1 MAFTK
6 ILGPGIHTLA
16 NFHSHNINSSG
27 IITATKFVGDMEPG
41 GGTGSFDS
49 LTVTGNLS
57 VGGTVTY
64 TDVTNVDAVGIITA
78 QSGIYIGAGATVGSL
93 NTTTGISSFKKLN
106 VDETSTLNGSVGI
119 ADSIIHIG
127 NTDTSIRF
135 PADDTFTVETAGTEA
150 LRIDSSGILW
160 MNYGNP
166 QSSSLMILD
175 KDGSGEAAL
184 RFYNASSN
192 KAKIAL
198 DSNEELTFDVNSAE
212 RLRIGSTGISTFYK
226 DLHVA
231 QAGTG
236 STVFI
241 NSTTHNTSVASIA
254 MLKLGYTHSG
264 GQAVGYLK
272 LQEGGGN
279 SFDGNLTVGVP
290 YNIGGGS
297 FGTRDALTVK
307 FSGDVD
313 LYGATAGVTSC
324 TWDASANT
332 LIFNDDVKAAFGNGS
347 DLTIHCSGSDSFF
360 ENSVGH
366 TYFRNSS
373 GTSGGLLF
381 RSDGETHIS
390 NYAANEYRIKT
401 FNQGG
406 VELFYAAGTYSTPKI
421 KTTATGVT
429 VDGEVVTSQEYPNFR
444 PRVDWNFAA
453 VKKLDPRIKYRR
465 QYNASYTDEF
475 GIIRQVAENEP
486 RFDHDPITGECKGL
500 LLEDGRSNLVASS
513 EDMNESFGSWVN
525 NGIGARYTDTSGV
538 ISPDGTTGSTKLI
551 ENGATSSHLIYD
563 NVSCSASTGYI
574 TSVFLK
580 KPASNG
586 RTFAL
591 ITEGNTQNATA
602 YFNLVDGT
610 TTNNSG
616 TGFVSSGT
624 IEYPNGW
631 WRCWMRFNTGG
642 SQSSL
647 NVQFGPAGDSG
658 TGTFSYAG
666 DSNKYILAWGA
677 QCESGEMV
685 TSYIKTERHANDN
698 GSTRGQDFTTVE
710 GSDFSDIF
718 DTDFKQFSMVA
729 DYDNTTTPDG
739 NAYSIIDLWGEE
751 TNYENRIEWFKDN
764 AGPYH
769 IETRSFGGNS
779 ATFSNGNLSASSKA
793 KAQRFASSWYVPDYS
808 NTTSRRFV
816 VSMGGEAVD
825 VISDGSGTSV
835 PELTRLGIGCN
846 PTRLDFAAGVLH
858 FKRLMFYNR
867 TLSDGQLQNLSAQ

>member
-1 MAFTK
+1 MALTK
-6 ILGPGIHTLA
+6 VSGDILDTGIVVAGVTTST
-16 NFHSHNINSSG
+16 NFKTGTSNLHSSG
-27 IITATKFVGDMEPG
+27 IEIAGINVLGADTPIGAGVTIYNSGGADFTGVVTATRFVGQADISGGSITATTGTFSGDVSI
-41 GGTGSFDS
+41 GGT
-49 LTVTGNLS
+49 LT
-57 VGGTVTY
+57 Y
-64 TDVTNVDAVGIITA
+64 QDVTNVDSTGIATARVGLDIL
-78 QSGIYIGAGATVGSL
+78 SGGLNIVGLTTGLHVSGVSTFIGAINGNVTGNISGGTVAGS
-93 NTTTGISSFKKLN
+93 TGTFSGDVS
-106 VDETSTLNGSVGI
+106 I
-119 ADSIIHIG
+119 ADKIVHTG
-127 NTDTSIRF
+127 DTNTAIRF
-135 PADDTFTVETAGTEA
+135 PANDTFSVETAGTPRLKITSGGFLEHYAEA
-150 LRIDSSGILW
+150 SFVKSGA
-160 MNYGNP
+160 NY
-166 QSSSLMILD
+166 I
-175 KDGSGEAAL
+175 
-184 RFYNASSN
+184 
-192 KAKIAL
+192 
-198 DSNEELTFDVNSAE
+198 
-212 RLRIGSTGISTFYK
+212 RIGSSNAGGATLTLDGDSNG
-226 DLHVA
+226 DG
-231 QAGTG
+231 AGTDYCMIKHDTDG
-236 STVFI
+236 HLKIYGDNPANAANIEFYS
-241 NSTTHNTSVASIA
+241 NSTSETLRITSGGN
-254 MLKLGYTHSG
+254 LKLPDNAKIELGGAQTGAGDLQIYHS
-264 GQAVGYLK
+264 A
-272 LQEGGGN
+272 
-279 SFDGNLTVGVP
+279 
-290 YNIGGGS
+290 
-297 FGTRDALTVK
+297 
-307 FSGDVD
+307 
-313 LYGATAGVTSC
+313 
-324 TWDASANT
+324 
-332 LIFNDDVKAAFGNGS
+332 
-347 DLTIHCSGSDSFF
+347 GSDSTIH
-360 ENSVGH
+360 H
-366 TYFRNSS
+366 TA
-373 GTSGGLLF
+373 TSGSTLRLRSRGFTFKNQANSQTIATLNEGDACKLF
-381 RSDGETHIS
+381 FNGGEKIATTGSGIS
-390 NYAANEYRIKT
+390 
-401 FNQGG
+401 
-406 VELFYAAGTYSTPKI
+406 V
-421 KTTATGVT
+421 TGKV
-429 VDGEVVTSQEYPNFR
+429 VASGEIESAQDYPNFR

-525 NGIGARYTDTSGV
+525 NGIGGRYTDTTGV

-580 KPASNG
+580 KPATNG

-591 ITEGNTQNATA
+591 ITEGNTQPATA
-602 YFNLVDGT
+602 YFNLVTGT
-610 TTNNSG
+610 ATGSG
-616 TGFVSSGT
+616 TGYVSSGT

-631 WRCWMRFNTGG
+631 WRCWMRFNTGS
-642 SQSSL
+642 SQSAL

-751 TNYENRIEWFKDN
+751 TNYEDRIEWFKDD
-764 AGPYH
+764 ASPYN

-779 ATFSNGNLSASSKA
+779 SIFANGNLSASSKA
-793 KAQRFASSWYVPDYS
+793 KAQRIASSWYVPDYS

-825 VISDGSGTSV
+825 VVSDGSGTSV
-835 PELTRLGIGCN
+835 PSLTRLGIGCN

-867 TLSDGQLQNLSAQ
+867 TLSDIQLQNLSAQ

>member
-1 MAFTK
+1 MFDCGSAAKNSNALTIRVDATANSNQGTEKLRITTGGNIKAPDGAKIELGGAQTGAGDLQLHHTSNVSWIDNTYAGSLTIKSGGEIRFRTNSFTVK
-6 ILGPGIHTLA
+6 DNANSDTIIHAADGAGVDLYCA
-16 NFHSHNINSSG
+16 
-27 IITATKFVGDMEPG
+27 G
-41 GGTGSFDS
+41 GRRLHTTDYGA
-49 LTVTGNLS
+49 TVTGEI
-57 VGGTVTY
+57 
-64 TDVTNVDAVGIITA
+64 VTN
-78 QSGIYIGAGATVGSL
+78 Q
-93 NTTTGISSFKKLN
+93 N
-106 VDETSTLNGSVGI
+106 
-119 ADSIIHIG
+119 
-127 NTDTSIRF
+127 
-135 PADDTFTVETAGTEA
+135 
-150 LRIDSSGILW
+150 
-160 MNYGNP
+160 
-166 QSSSLMILD
+166 
-175 KDGSGEAAL
+175 
-184 RFYNASSN
+184 
-192 KAKIAL
+192 
-198 DSNEELTFDVNSAE
+198 
-212 RLRIGSTGISTFYK
+212 
-226 DLHVA
+226 
-231 QAGTG
+231 
-236 STVFI
+236 
-241 NSTTHNTSVASIA
+241 
-254 MLKLGYTHSG
+254 
-264 GQAVGYLK
+264 
-272 LQEGGGN
+272 
-279 SFDGNLTVGVP
+279 
-290 YNIGGGS
+290 
-297 FGTRDALTVK
+297 
-307 FSGDVD
+307 
-313 LYGATAGVTSC
+313 
-324 TWDASANT
+324 
-332 LIFNDDVKAAFGNGS
+332 
-347 DLTIHCSGSDSFF
+347 
-360 ENSVGH
+360 
-366 TYFRNSS
+366 
-373 GTSGGLLF
+373 
-381 RSDGETHIS
+381 
-390 NYAANEYRIKT
+390 
-401 FNQGG
+401 
-406 VELFYAAGTYSTPKI
+406 
-421 KTTATGVT
+421 
-429 VDGEVVTSQEYPNFR
+429 YPNFR

-513 EDMNESFGSWVN
+513 EEMNENFGSWVN

-580 KPASNG
+580 KPATNG

-591 ITEGNTQNATA
+591 ITEGNTQPATA
-602 YFNLVDGT
+602 YFNLVTGT
-610 TTNNSG
+610 ATGSG
-616 TGFVSSGT
+616 TGYVSSGT

-631 WRCWMRFNTGG
+631 WRCWMRFNTGS

-658 TGTFSYAG
+658 TGSFSYAG

-751 TNYENRIEWFKDN
+751 TNYEDRIEWFKDN
-764 AGPYH
+764 ASPYH

-779 ATFSNGNLSASSKA
+779 SIFANGNLSASSKA
-793 KAQRFASSWYVPDYS
+793 KAQRIASSWYVPDYS

-825 VISDGSGTSV
+825 VVSDGSGTSV
-835 PELTRLGIGCN
+835 PSLTRLGIGCN
-846 PTRLDFAAGVLH
+846 PTRLDFGAGVLH

-867 TLSDGQLQNLSAQ
+867 TLSDIQLQNLSAQ